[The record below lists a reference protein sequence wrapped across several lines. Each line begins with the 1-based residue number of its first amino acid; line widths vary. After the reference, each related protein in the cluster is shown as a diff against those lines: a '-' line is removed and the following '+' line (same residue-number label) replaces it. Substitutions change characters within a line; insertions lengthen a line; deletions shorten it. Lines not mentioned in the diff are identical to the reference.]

1 MAFTIQRVE
10 YFYTTVKDQPGE
22 AYKLLNL
29 LGSLGINQLAFSAIP
44 VGPNSTQLAV
54 FPEDPA
60 KLVNEAKLAGMIL
73 DGPHHALLIQG
84 DDELGALAGIHQK
97 LFEEDINV
105 YASSG
110 VTDGRGSYG
119 YLIYVKEDDF
129 DRAATTLGL

>member
-1 MAFTIQRVE
+1 MPFTIQRVE

-22 AYKLLNL
+22 AYKLLNML
-29 LGSLGINQLAFSAIP
+29 AGMGVNQLAFSAIP
-44 VGPNSTQLAV
+44 VGPNTTQLAV
-54 FPEDPA
+54 FPENPD
-60 KLVNEAKLAGMIL
+60 KLANEAKLAGMVL

-97 LFEEDINV
+97 LYEANINV
-105 YASSG
+105 FASSG

-129 DRAATTLGL
+129 ERAAGTLKL

>member
-1 MAFTIQRVE
+1 MPFTIRRVE
-10 YFYTTVKDQPGE
+10 YYYTTVKDQPGE
-22 AYKLLNL
+22 AYKLLNML
-29 LGSLGINQLAFSAIP
+29 AGMGVNQLAFSAIP

-60 KLVNEAKLAGMIL
+60 KLSSEANLAGMTL

-97 LFEEDINV
+97 LYEADINV

-119 YLIYVKEDDF
+119 YLIYVKEEDF
-129 DRAATTLGL
+129 DRAALTLGL